1 MKAVGI
7 RQHLPISDEASL
19 LDLEVPKPVAR
30 GRDLLVAVEAIAVNP
45 VDTKVRARK
54 SQVEDPPRILGW
66 DAAGVVEAV
75 GPEVTLFSPGDEVFY
90 AGSITRPGSN
100 SEFQIVDERIVGMK
114 PSSRTFVEAAALPL
128 TSITAWEALFDRFG
142 ISTEGKDAGK
152 KLLIIGGAGGV
163 GSIAIQLAKQV
174 AGLEIIATASRD
186 ESTKWCMELGANQVV
201 NHGESIPGQLRALG
215 IDAVEYVLCLN
226 STDQHWA
233 AMAEVVAPQ
242 GHICSIV
249 ETAAPVELG
258 VLMRKSASFSWEL
271 MFTRPMFETAD
282 MIEQHRLLNEISTLV
297 DSGRIRTT
305 VTDVLRPIS
314 AANLRAAH
322 ARIEGGR
329 TVGKIVLEGWGG

>member
-7 RQHLPISDEASL
+7 RQYLPISDEASL
-19 LDLEVPKPVAR
+19 LDLDIPKPSAR

-45 VDTKVRARK
+45 VDTKVRAPK
-54 SQVEDPPRILGW
+54 DKVEDPPRILGW

-100 SEFQIVDERIVGMK
+100 SEFQIVDERIVGLK
-114 PSSRTFVEAAALPL
+114 PRTKTFSEAAALPL
-128 TSITAWEALFDRFG
+128 TSITAWEALFERFEVSADG
-142 ISTEGKDAGK
+142 EDAGK

-163 GSIAIQLAKQV
+163 GSIAIQLARQV
-174 AGLEIIATASRD
+174 AGLEVIATASRE
-186 ESTKWCMELGANQVV
+186 ESTNWCMELGAHHVL
-201 NHGESIPGQLRALG
+201 NHRESLPGQLRALG

-233 AMAEVVAPQ
+233 AMAECVAPQ

-249 ETAAPVELG
+249 ETAAPVDLG
-258 VLMRKSASFSWEL
+258 ILMRKSASFSWEL
-271 MFTRPMFETAD
+271 MFTRPMFGTAD
-282 MIEQHRLLNEISTLV
+282 VIEQHRLLNEISTLV

>member
-7 RQHLPISDEASL
+7 REYLPISDEASL
-19 LDLEVPKPVAR
+19 LDLEVPKPSAR

-45 VDTKVRARK
+45 VDTKVRAPK
-54 SQVEDPPRILGW
+54 DKVEDPPRILGW

-75 GPEVTLFSPGDEVFY
+75 GPDVTLFSPGDEVFY

-100 SEFQIVDERIVGMK
+100 SEFQIVDERIVGLK
-114 PSSRTFVEAAALPL
+114 PRTKTFAEAAALPL
-128 TSITAWEALFDRFG
+128 TSITAWEALFDRFEVSADG
-142 ISTEGKDAGK
+142 EDAGK

-174 AGLEIIATASRD
+174 AGLEVIATASRA
-186 ESTKWCMELGANQVV
+186 ESTKWCLELGAHQVV
-201 NHGESIPGQLRALG
+201 NHRENIPGQLRALG

-233 AMAEVVAPQ
+233 AMAECVAPQ

-249 ETAAPVELG
+249 ETAAPVDLG
-258 VLMRKSASFSWEL
+258 ILMRKSASFSWEL
-271 MFTRPMFETAD
+271 MFTRPMFGTPD

-314 AANLRAAH
+314 AANLRTAH

-329 TVGKIVLEGWGG
+329 TVGKIVLEGWAG